1 MVRIIKLSKLEDA
14 IEFVN
19 AAEKCGFDVDIWY
32 DSIIVDAKSIVGVAA
47 LGLGRL
53 LRVQYFGHN
62 CHFEE
67 ELRKLEI

>member
-19 AAEKCGFDVDIWY
+19 AAEKCGFDVDIGY

-47 LGLGRL
+47 LGLGL
-53 LRVQYFGHN
+53 SLIH
-62 CHFEE
+62 
-67 ELRKLEI
+67 I

>member
-1 MVRIIKLSKLEDA
+1 MVKIIKLGKLEDK

-19 AAEKCGFDVDIWY
+19 AAEKCCFDVDIGY

-47 LGLGRL
+47 LGLTRL
-53 LRVQYFGHN
+53 LRVQYFGQN
-62 CHFEE
+62 FHFEE